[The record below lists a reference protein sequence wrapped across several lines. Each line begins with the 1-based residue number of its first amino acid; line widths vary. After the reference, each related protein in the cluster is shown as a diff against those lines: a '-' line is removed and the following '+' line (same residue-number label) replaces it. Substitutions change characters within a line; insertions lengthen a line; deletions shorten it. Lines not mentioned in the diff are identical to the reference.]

1 MAGAANKSGALEA
14 PFLYV
19 RPDYLTGMIKSE
31 EFDKSALDRGK
42 RMLAKGVM
50 QHCGGAARSRG
61 VCTTGL
67 MVGFVAYIL

>member
-1 MAGAANKSGALEA
+1 
-14 PFLYV
+14 
-19 RPDYLTGMIKSE
+19 MIKSE